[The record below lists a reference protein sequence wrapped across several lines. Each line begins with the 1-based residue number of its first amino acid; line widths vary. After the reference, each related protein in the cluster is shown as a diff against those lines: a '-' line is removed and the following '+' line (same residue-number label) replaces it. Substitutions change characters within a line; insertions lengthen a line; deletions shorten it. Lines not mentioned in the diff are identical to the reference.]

1 MECTHFRTISIYSP
15 SYNLSICVFTVGEV
29 MLDASTSSVSE
40 GDNATVCFTVTST
53 GVSLDRNLSLSLNAS
68 VGSAGIYIIP
78 ISS

>member
-1 MECTHFRTISIYSP
+1 
-15 SYNLSICVFTVGEV
+15 